1 MALARAPAGRPKQRA
16 GRQLRAPRAAPAP
29 AAPAAAAATDADAYV
44 YSWPRLYDT
53 AFCAH
58 STRDFGAE
66 SAFLLRQAALHTG
79 ASGAPLSLL
88 DLACGPGRH
97 THAAAAQ
104 GARSLGVDL
113 SAAMVAYAQALQPG
127 SGARFVAGDM
137 TRLADAAG
145 VAAGAP
151 YDLVTCLYSSFT
163 HLLTAEEA
171 AACLA
176 GVRALL
182 SPRGL
187 FALEFEHPRTLWDGS
202 TRRGDGGDNWEVPGL
217 DGFTADGLA
226 LSVAWGAP
234 GDAWDEVEQVLHRSV
249 SIDVYEAGGPAAP
262 RRAVSCVIPTRFY
275 GVQELRLLAAAAGL
289 RVAATHGALR
299 EGVALRDADATRL
312 VMLLCRA

>member
-1 MALARAPAGRPKQRA
+1 MALARGAPAGRPQQRA
-16 GRQLRAPRAAPAP
+16 GRQLRAPPRAAPAP
-29 AAPAAAAATDADAYV
+29 ATPAAADDDGAYV

-66 SAFLLRQAALHTG
+66 SSFLLRQAAAHTG
-79 ASGAPLSLL
+79 TPARNLL

-104 GARSLGVDL
+104 GAAALGVDL
-113 SAAMVAYAQALQPG
+113 SEAMVQYAHALQPA
-127 SGARFVAGDM
+127 SGARFAAGDM
-137 TRLADAAG
+137 TRLSDVPC

-163 HLLTAEEA
+163 HLLTAEQA
-171 AACLA
+171 GACLS
-176 GVRALL
+176 GVRDLL

-187 FALEFEHPRTLWDGS
+187 LALEFEHPRTLWDGS
-202 TRRGDGGDNWEVPGL
+202 TRRGDGSDNWEVPGL

-234 GDAWDEVEQVLHRSV
+234 GDVWDEVEQILHRSCV
-249 SIDVYEAGGPAAP
+249 IDVYEAGGPATP

-299 EGVALRDADATRL
+299 EGVPLGDASATRL